1 MRYALPGFVAA
12 GAVALIVALVLAPG
26 LAHWFADTL
35 GAGAGHAHGGYW
47 YGEYGQLHERAWPVG
62 SLWLTL
68 AFVGF
73 AVLGAGVMALAW
85 VLSMAGEPPPPD
97 PKAQR
102 RRKAQALIESVNR
115 RGDLSTG
122 EKEGFR
128 SSALVLADADDAT
141 SIRGAELVGAGD
153 AVTAAQGLAREAESD
168 FLQLLRHAANI
179 ALPFSDRT
187 SRRITRQR
195 NRFERVDELAR
206 CCEDPDTLARKG
218 GKRGDGEDGANGDHA
233 RLDVAWD

>member
-128 SSALVLADADDAT
+128 SSALVLDEWVMAVQEAT
-141 SIRGAELVGAGD
+141 CSDVGI
-153 AVTAAQGLAREAESD
+153 GLD
-168 FLQLLRHAANI
+168 L
-179 ALPFSDRT
+179 T
-187 SRRITRQR
+187 
-195 NRFERVDELAR
+195 V
-206 CCEDPDTLARKG
+206 
-218 GKRGDGEDGANGDHA
+218 
-233 RLDVAWD
+233 

>member
-1 MRYALPGFVAA
+1 MNG
-12 GAVALIVALVLAPG
+12 
-26 LAHWFADTL
+26 
-35 GAGAGHAHGGYW
+35 
-47 YGEYGQLHERAWPVG
+47 PVG

-141 SIRGAELVGAGD
+141 SIRAAELVGAGD

-195 NRFERVDELAR
+195 FERVDELAR

>member
-35 GAGAGHAHGGYW
+35 GAGSGHAHGGYW
-47 YGEYGQLHERAWPVG
+47 YGEYGPLHERAWPVG

-102 RRKAQALIESVNR
+102 RRRAQALIESVNR

-128 SSALVLADADDAT
+128 SSALVLADADDPT
-141 SIRGAELVGAGD
+141 SIRAAELVGAGD

-218 GKRGDGEDGANGDHA
+218 GKQGDGEDGAKGNNAH
-233 RLDVAWD
+233 LDVAWD

>member
-141 SIRGAELVGAGD
+141 SIRAAELVGAGD

-206 CCEDPDTLARKG
+206 CCEDPDTLARK
-218 GKRGDGEDGANGDHA
+218 
-233 RLDVAWD
+233 